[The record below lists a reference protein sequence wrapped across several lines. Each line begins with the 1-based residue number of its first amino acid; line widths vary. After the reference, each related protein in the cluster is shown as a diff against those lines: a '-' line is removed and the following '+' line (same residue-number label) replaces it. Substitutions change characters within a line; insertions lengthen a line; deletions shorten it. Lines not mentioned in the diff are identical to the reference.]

1 MEEMTVLES
10 FLTVGGIVLIIFIIL
25 WSQYLIAILKDD
37 INVLKDRSDQ
47 CFRKTDRIN
56 DKIEAILE
64 YHKLNIKYYSECLKV
79 AKINRKKQST

>member
-37 INVLKDRSDQ
+37 INGLKDRSDQ
-47 CFRKTDRIN
+47 CFQKTDRIN
-56 DKIEAILE
+56 DKIVAILE
-64 YHKLNIKYYSECLKV
+64 YHNLNIIYHSECLKAV
-79 AKINRKKQST
+79 KISRKKQST